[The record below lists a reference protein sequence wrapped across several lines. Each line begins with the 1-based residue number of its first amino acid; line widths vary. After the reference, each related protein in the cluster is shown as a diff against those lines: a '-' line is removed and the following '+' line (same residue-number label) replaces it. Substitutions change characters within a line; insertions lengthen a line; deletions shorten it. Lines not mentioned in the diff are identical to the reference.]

1 MNTGSWSSHEPYM
14 LIGRYALF
22 DELAHGGMATVHV
35 GRLIGPSGFARTVA
49 IKRLHTRFAKDE
61 EFVAMFLDEARMA
74 ARLRHPNVVPIHDVV
89 QAESELFLVM
99 DYVEGESLARLL
111 KVARDAGK
119 QLPINVGAAIVA
131 GALHGLHAAHEAK
144 GDDGLPL
151 ELVHRDVS
159 PENIL
164 VGINGVPRILDFGI
178 AKAAGRAQ
186 TTAEGKIKGKIA
198 YMAMEQLG
206 GEDVDRRVDVFSAG
220 VVLWEVLA
228 GRRRYTAPS
237 HHAMLA
243 LALEG
248 KKIPPSDFN
257 SEVSESLD
265 ALVLRAMERDPNKRF
280 ATAREF
286 AFALEEVVSL
296 ASTARVGAYVQEMA
310 TETLS
315 LRAELIAGVEKSQ
328 SDPGTM
334 GPPSDDVYS
343 GTTVIESPSST
354 SDPFAA
360 TAMLDAQ
367 PSDANITI
375 ETGMSLQ
382 AVEQKAS
389 NRRLL
394 VVALL
399 VLGGL
404 GLMLAMAFSE
414 DGSQTQDET
423 ARSSTPATEPRASA
437 PTVASAPEPPATEV
451 SASSTAGATAPTT
464 SVEPT
469 RAKPEP
475 TRAKPEQGRTKPTNA
490 KPQPAAP
497 KAKPNCNPP
506 YTIDARGVQHI
517 KPECL

>member
-1 MNTGSWSSHEPYM
+1 
-14 LIGRYALF
+14 
-22 DELAHGGMATVHV
+22 
-35 GRLIGPSGFARTVA
+35 
-49 IKRLHTRFAKDE
+49 
-61 EFVAMFLDEARMA
+61 
-74 ARLRHPNVVPIHDVV
+74 
-89 QAESELFLVM
+89 
-99 DYVEGESLARLL
+99 
-111 KVARDAGK
+111 
-119 QLPINVGAAIVA
+119 VA

-248 KKIPPSDFN
+248 KKIPPSQFN
-257 SEVSESLD
+257 SEVPEALD
-265 ALVLRAMERDPNKRF
+265 ALVLRAMEREPNKRF

-286 AFALEEVVSL
+286 AFALEEVMPL
-296 ASTARVGAYVQEMA
+296 ASTARVGAYVQEVA
-310 TETLS
+310 TE
-315 LRAELIAGVEKSQ
+315 
-328 SDPGTM
+328 
-334 GPPSDDVYS
+334 
-343 GTTVIESPSST
+343 
-354 SDPFAA
+354 
-360 TAMLDAQ
+360 
-367 PSDANITI
+367 
-375 ETGMSLQ
+375 MSLQ
-382 AVEQKAS
+382 PVEQKAS
-389 NRRLL
+389 NRRIV

-399 VLGGL
+399 LLGGL
-404 GLMLAMAFSE
+404 GLMLATALSE
-414 DGSQTQDET
+414 DGSQAQDET
-423 ARSSTPATEPRASA
+423 TRSSTPATEPAPPSA
-437 PTVASAPEPPATEV
+437 PTAASQLEPPAPEV
-451 SASSTAGATAPTT
+451 SASVTASVAAP
-464 SVEPT
+464 SASARP
-469 RAKPEP
+469 A
-475 TRAKPEQGRTKPTNA
+475 RTKPKTTSA
-490 KPQPAAP
+490 KPRPAPP
-497 KAKPNCNPP
+497 KTTKPSCNPP